1 MISLTKRPYVTFK
14 LWSARHSV
22 MMPTCLLN
30 FLFLT
35 HIEFTVCVAAVEEND
50 NEVITFFAFIPANS
64 CEYED
69 TYSNCASLKETW
81 TCASDFVKTNCKAAC
96 NCQGK
101 IY

>member
-1 MISLTKRPYVTFK
+1 
-14 LWSARHSV
+14 

-35 HIEFTVCVAAVEEND
+35 HIQFTVCVAAMEEND